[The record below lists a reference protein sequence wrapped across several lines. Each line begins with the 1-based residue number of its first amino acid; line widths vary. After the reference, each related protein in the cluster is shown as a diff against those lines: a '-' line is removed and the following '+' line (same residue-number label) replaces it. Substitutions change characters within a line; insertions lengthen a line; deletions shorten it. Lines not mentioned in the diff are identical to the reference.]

1 EFPTVTEQD
10 VMREHDRRALRP
22 AVLGRP
28 GAWIE
33 RGAGRGIEKRI
44 PVDPDLVV
52 EPGGASRAIR
62 PGQRGRIDGRGT
74 YQRVSAYTKPRSLPR
89 RLQDDRQPRLRLPH
103 AQYTSVVEAP
113 QLGQPAKA
121 RRQAGGDLPQVGRV
135 GFGGLV
141 PLPGRGAKCFLAV
154 EV

>member
-1 EFPTVTEQD
+1 PQEVRSGFLRGGLEQLLRVVRPLPGGGDQRSGSREVQLVEAQAEFPTVTEQD

-74 YQRVSAYTKPRSLPR
+74 YQRVSEST
-89 RLQDDRQPRLRLPH
+89 
-103 AQYTSVVEAP
+103 
-113 QLGQPAKA
+113 
-121 RRQAGGDLPQVGRV
+121 
-135 GFGGLV
+135 
-141 PLPGRGAKCFLAV
+141 
-154 EV
+154 